1 MANDPQAAYAFGRF
15 TLVPSEKRILC
26 DGKVVPLPPKVFD
39 TRVLLVGN
47 QGRLIQKEEL
57 RKALWPATAVDEV
70 ALAHN
75 VSQLREAL
83 SAPAED
89 PKFIKTVCKR

>member
-26 DGKVVPLPPKVFD
+26 DGKMVPLPPKVFD
-39 TRVLLVGN
+39 TLVLLVEN

-57 RKALWPATAVDEV
+57 LKALGQPSAHHRAVDR
-70 ALAHN
+70 
-75 VSQLREAL
+75 SKQ
-83 SAPAED
+83 
-89 PKFIKTVCKR
+89 